1 MAVNVDLDH
10 LVEGA
15 SQTRPLE
22 SYPSTLGYVLFGR
35 KSLCEALAQGWGYLP
50 PRGQSTE
57 VTDLEFCTDVFI
69 LTKY

>member
-15 SQTRPLE
+15 SQTCPLE
-22 SYPSTLGYVLFGR
+22 SYHSTLGYVLFGR

-50 PRGQSTE
+50 P
-57 VTDLEFCTDVFI
+57 
-69 LTKY
+69 